1 MDWKEIL
8 TYILS
13 AAIVAL
19 ISYLSERLI
28 VLINQKIQNQKASK
42 ALSEAVELVVNAV
55 KATQQEYVDELK
67 KAGTFDTDEQ
77 KIALEMAIKKV
88 RANMS
93 VETEKYLTA
102 NADDLNDWIADMIH
116 SVIYDMKK

>member
-13 AAIVAL
+13 AAIAAL
-19 ISYLSERLI
+19 VSYLSERLI

-67 KAGTFDTDEQ
+67 KAGTFDTEAQ

-102 NADDLNDWIADMIH
+102 NADDLNEWIADMIH

>member
-1 MDWKEIL
+1 MEWKEIL

-13 AAIVAL
+13 AVIAAL
-19 ISYLSERLI
+19 VSYLSERLI

-67 KAGTFDTDEQ
+67 KAGTFDADAQ

-102 NADDLNDWIADMIH
+102 NADDLNEWIADMIH

>member
-67 KAGTFDTDEQ
+67 KAGTFDTDAQ

-88 RANMS
+88 HANMS

>member
-67 KAGTFDTDEQ
+67 KAGTFDTDAQ

-116 SVIYDMKK
+116 SVIYDIKK

>member
-13 AAIVAL
+13 AAIAAL

-67 KAGTFDTDEQ
+67 KAGTFDTEAQ

-93 VETEKYLTA
+93 AETEKYLTA

>member
-13 AAIVAL
+13 AAIAAL
-19 ISYLSERLI
+19 VSYLSERLI

-67 KAGTFDTDEQ
+67 KAGTFDTDAQ

-93 VETEKYLTA
+93 AETEKYLTA
-102 NADDLNDWIADMIH
+102 NADDLNEWIADMIH
-116 SVIYDMKK
+116 SVIYDIKK

>member
-55 KATQQEYVDELK
+55 KATQQEYVEELK
-67 KAGTFDTDEQ
+67 KAGTFDTDAQ

-93 VETEKYLTA
+93 AETEKYLTA

>member
-1 MDWKEIL
+1 MNWKEIL

-67 KAGTFDTDEQ
+67 KAGTFDTDAQ

-102 NADDLNDWIADMIH
+102 NADDLNEWIADMIH

>member
-67 KAGTFDTDEQ
+67 KAGTFDADAQ

>member
-13 AAIVAL
+13 AAIAAL

-67 KAGTFDTDEQ
+67 KAGTFDTDAQ

>member
-13 AAIVAL
+13 AAIAAL

-67 KAGTFDTDEQ
+67 KAGTFNTDAQ

>member
-13 AAIVAL
+13 AAIAAL

-67 KAGTFDTDEQ
+67 KAGTFDTDAQ

-93 VETEKYLTA
+93 VETEKYLTT

>member
-67 KAGTFDTDEQ
+67 KAGTFDTDAQ

-102 NADDLNDWIADMIH
+102 NADDLNEWIADMIH

>member
-67 KAGTFDTDEQ
+67 KAGTFDTDAQ

>member
-13 AAIVAL
+13 AAIAAL
-19 ISYLSERLI
+19 VSYLSERLI

-67 KAGTFDTDEQ
+67 KAGTLDADAQ
-77 KIALEMAIKKV
+77 KNALEMAIKKV

-93 VETEKYLTA
+93 VETKKYLTA
-102 NADDLNDWIADMIH
+102 NADDLNSWISDVIH

>member
-1 MDWKEIL
+1 M
-8 TYILS
+8 S
-13 AAIVAL
+13 AAIAAL
-19 ISYLSERLI
+19 ISYLSEHLI

-67 KAGTFDTDEQ
+67 KAGTFDTDAQ

>member
-67 KAGTFDTDEQ
+67 KAGTFDVDAQ

>member
-19 ISYLSERLI
+19 VSYLSERLI

-67 KAGTFDTDEQ
+67 KAGTFDTGAQ

-93 VETEKYLTA
+93 AETEKYLTA
-102 NADDLNDWIADMIH
+102 NVDDLNDWIADMIH
-116 SVIYDMKK
+116 SVIYDIKK

>member
-13 AAIVAL
+13 AVIAAL

-67 KAGTFDTDEQ
+67 KAGTFDTDAQ

>member
-19 ISYLSERLI
+19 VSYLSERLI

-67 KAGTFDTDEQ
+67 KAGTFDTDAQ

-102 NADDLNDWIADMIH
+102 NADDLNEWIADMIH

>member
-13 AAIVAL
+13 AAIAAL

-67 KAGTFDTDEQ
+67 KAGTFDTDAQ

-93 VETEKYLTA
+93 VETKKYLTA
-102 NADDLNDWIADMIH
+102 NADDLNEWIADMIH

>member
-67 KAGTFDTDEQ
+67 KAGTFDTDAQ

-93 VETEKYLTA
+93 AETEKYLTA

-116 SVIYDMKK
+116 SVIYDIKK

>member
-67 KAGTFDTDEQ
+67 KAGTFDTDAQ

-102 NADDLNDWIADMIH
+102 NADDLNDWIVDMIH

>member
-13 AAIVAL
+13 AAIAAL

-67 KAGTFDTDEQ
+67 KAGTFDADAQ
-77 KIALEMAIKKV
+77 KIALKMAIKKV

-93 VETEKYLTA
+93 AETEKYLTA
-102 NADDLNDWIADMIH
+102 NADDLNEWIADMIH

>member
-67 KAGTFDTDEQ
+67 KAGTFDTDAQ

-93 VETEKYLTA
+93 VETQKYLSA

>member
-67 KAGTFDTDEQ
+67 KAGTFDTDAQ

-102 NADDLNDWIADMIH
+102 NADDLNGWIADMIH

>member
-8 TYILS
+8 TYVLS
-13 AAIVAL
+13 AAGVAL
-19 ISYLSERLI
+19 VSYLSERLI

-42 ALSEAVELVVNAV
+42 ALGEAIELVVNAV

-67 KAGTFDTDEQ
+67 KAGTFDADAQ
-77 KIALEMAIKKV
+77 KAALEMAIKKV

-93 VETEKYLTA
+93 AETEKYLTA
-102 NADDLNDWIADMIH
+102 NAGDLNEWITDMIH

>member
-67 KAGTFDTDEQ
+67 KAGTFNTDAQ

>member
-67 KAGTFDTDEQ
+67 KAGTFDTDAQ

-93 VETEKYLTA
+93 AETEKYLTA
-102 NADDLNDWIADMIH
+102 NADNLNDWIADMIH
-116 SVIYDMKK
+116 SVIYDIKK

>member
-13 AAIVAL
+13 AAIAAL
-19 ISYLSERLI
+19 VSYLSERLI

-67 KAGTFDTDEQ
+67 KAGTFDTDAQ

-102 NADDLNDWIADMIH
+102 NADDLNEWIADMIH

>member
-13 AAIVAL
+13 AVIAAL
-19 ISYLSERLI
+19 VSYLSERLI

-67 KAGTFDTDEQ
+67 KAGTFDTDAQ

>member
-19 ISYLSERLI
+19 VSYLSERLI

-42 ALSEAVELVVNAV
+42 ASSEAVELVVNAV

-67 KAGTFDTDEQ
+67 KAGTFDTDAQ

-88 RANMS
+88 RSNMS

-102 NADDLNDWIADMIH
+102 NADDLNEWIADMIH

>member
-13 AAIVAL
+13 TAIVAL

-67 KAGTFDTDEQ
+67 KAGTFDTDAQ

-116 SVIYDMKK
+116 SVIYDIKK

>member
-13 AAIVAL
+13 AAIAAL
-19 ISYLSERLI
+19 VSYLSERLI

-67 KAGTFDTDEQ
+67 KAGTFDTDAQ

>member
-19 ISYLSERLI
+19 VSYLSERLI

-67 KAGTFDTDEQ
+67 KAGTFDTDAQ

-93 VETEKYLTA
+93 AETEKYLTA

-116 SVIYDMKK
+116 SVIYDIKK

>member
-13 AAIVAL
+13 AAMAAL
-19 ISYLSERLI
+19 VSYLSERLI

-67 KAGTFDTDEQ
+67 KAGTFDTDAQ

-102 NADDLNDWIADMIH
+102 NADDLNEWIADMIH

>member
-42 ALSEAVELVVNAV
+42 AVSEAVELVVNAV

-67 KAGTFDTDEQ
+67 KAGTFDTDAQ

>member
-13 AAIVAL
+13 AAMAAL
-19 ISYLSERLI
+19 VSYLSERLI

-67 KAGTFDTDEQ
+67 KAGTFDADAQ

-102 NADDLNDWIADMIH
+102 NADDLNEWIADMIH